1 MLESNRVFFELSAFR
16 TKTFET
22 VQEINNG
29 LNYLRIEVAKM
40 TTMKAHII
48 LAKDSGEIE
57 YTIVRSYKNGD
68 EEITE
73 EITMP
78 IADALKFVDEEIG
91 KCNEF
96 ISEMKYKL
104 INFEERKQEEINELE
119 AEKGAVQKQLDDME
133 HPECFIRYLFE
144 V

>member
-1 MLESNRVFFELSAFR
+1 
-16 TKTFET
+16 
-22 VQEINNG
+22 
-29 LNYLRIEVAKM
+29 M
-40 TTMKAHII
+40 TTIKVSII
-48 LAKDSGEIE
+48 LAQNAGEIE

-78 IADALKFVDEEIG
+78 IVAALKFVDEEIG

-104 INFEERKQEEINELE
+104 INFEKKKQRVENKLERVKKEVDNELNGSSVE
-119 AEKGAVQKQLDDME
+119 SDVW
-133 HPECFIRYLFE
+133 RLFE